1 MVARKLHETTG
12 PRGAM
17 CVGASALHA
26 LAVASS
32 NAAAVFYL
40 GKEPAGGPSRRM
52 VGLELKAKTK
62 A

>member
-1 MVARKLHETTG
+1 
-12 PRGAM
+12 M

-40 GKEPAGGPSRRM
+40 GKEPAGGPSSRM
-52 VGLELKAKTK
+52 VRLRLKAKIK